1 MTRFEDRLDAFDRR
15 PRRTMFGWA
24 LSLILIAAGVSI
36 VGGVVFGVS
45 NIFTQT
51 GRVVAKTVDADNV
64 IFTYEFFRQ
73 QYQDVVAI
81 DGKITEMAAGA
92 AEATGDEKV
101 RLNSIVLG
109 LKTKRAQMV
118 ADYNAKASMANRS
131 IFLAGLPSQ
140 IQ

>member
-1 MTRFEDRLDAFDRR
+1 LTRFEDRLDAFDQR
-15 PRRTMFGWA
+15 PRRTAIGWG
-24 LSLILIAAGVSI
+24 LSIIAAVAILS
-36 VGGVVFGVS
+36 VAGGVVFGVT
-45 NIFTQT
+45 NLFTQA
-51 GRVVAKTVDADNV
+51 GRVVAKTIDADNV
-64 IFTYEFFRQ
+64 IYTYEFFRQ

-81 DGKITEMAAGA
+81 DGKIAEMSAGA
-92 AEATGDEKV
+92 AAASGDEQV

-131 IFLAGLPSQ
+131 IFLAGLPNQ